1 MSITSNLLT
10 PAIGFLLVLFFGFWL
25 SKLGKPYN
33 GILFNIHKLIA
44 LGTVIVTAMQVY
56 KIFKTLEPQTLITVF
71 IVITAICV
79 VALFAS
85 GAFMSIGNV
94 NYNIMKTVHNVAP
107 APAVIAIGIDD
118 LSFYRKSVLNNKDQS
133 LKTRNLGL

>member
-10 PAIGFLLVLFFGFWL
+10 PGIGFLLVLFFGFWL

-33 GILFNIHKLIA
+33 GILFNIHKLVA
-44 LGTVIVTAMQVY
+44 LGTVIVAVMQIY
-56 KIFKTLEPQTLITVF
+56 KVLKLMELQALIVVLI
-71 IVITAICV
+71 IVTAISV

-94 NYNIMKTVHNVAP
+94 NYQVMKAVHNVAP
-107 APAVIAIGIDD
+107 VLAVTAMALTIYLLAE
-118 LSFYRKSVLNNKDQS
+118 
-133 LKTRNLGL
+133 NL

>member
-10 PAIGFLLVLFFGFWL
+10 PGIGFLLVLFFGFWL

-44 LGTVIVTAMQVY
+44 LGTVIVTAVQVY
-56 KIFKTLEPQTLITVF
+56 KIFKTLESQTLITVL
-71 IVITAICV
+71 IVIAAVCV

-94 NYNIMKTVHNVAP
+94 NYNVMKTIHNIAP
-107 APAVIAIGIDD
+107 ILAVFTMGLMIYLFAG
-118 LSFYRKSVLNNKDQS
+118 S
-133 LKTRNLGL
+133 LF